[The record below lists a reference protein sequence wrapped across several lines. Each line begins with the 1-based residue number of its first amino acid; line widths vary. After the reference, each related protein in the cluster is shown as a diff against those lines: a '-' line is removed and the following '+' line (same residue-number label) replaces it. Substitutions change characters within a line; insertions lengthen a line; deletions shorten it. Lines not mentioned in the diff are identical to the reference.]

1 MVLNHSNFLPVLL
14 LDKSR
19 TFYMV
24 SVLIRQAKMMSTVRG
39 TAKP

>member
-1 MVLNHSNFLPVLL
+1 MVLNHSKLLPVLP
-14 LDKSR
+14 LDKSG

-24 SVLIRQAKMMSTVRG
+24 SLLIRQAKMMSTVRG